1 MLEQKWVIEASR
13 PTEEVRELAR
23 VLGVPEIIARLLLNR
38 GIATPEAAQR
48 FFHPSLEHLHDP
60 FLMKDM
66 DRAVARLIAALRNQ
80 ERIMVYGDYDV
91 DGITAVSMTYLLL
104 RRLGGDV
111 VFYIPDRLRQGYG
124 LSEVGVREAHRR
136 GASLIVSVDCGVT
149 ACQEVALANSL
160 GMDVIICDHHEPR
173 AVLPE
178 AVAVLDP
185 KRPDCSYP
193 FKELAGVGVTF
204 KLLQALFATL
214 GLDQAL
220 VEEFVDYVAIGSAAD
235 IVPLVDENRVLVAE
249 GLRRL
254 NEGPRKI
261 GLQALLET
269 AGLVDREIGTGQVV
283 FIIAPR
289 INAVGRMGDA
299 LRAVRL
305 LTTDVPQQARNIA
318 AILEAENRARKNVDE
333 ETFGQALQ
341 MLEADFDPERH
352 LVLVL
357 AQEGWHPGVIGIVAS
372 RIVERYYRPTIMITL
387 DGEVGKGSARSIPGF
402 DIYAALKQGE
412 DLLIEF
418 GGHKYA
424 AGLTVRRDYVEPL
437 RERLQVVAAAQ
448 LEEDLLV
455 PKLRVDG
462 EIRLS
467 HITPRTF
474 ALLKQF
480 APFGPQNMRP
490 VFVSRGLQV
499 VGESRIVGNN
509 HLKLKVRQDGIV
521 IDAIGF
527 NLGDLS
533 YRVAPGEKNLD
544 IAYVIEEND
553 YQGQQMLQ
561 LRLKDLR

>member
-1 MLEQKWVIEASR
+1 MEQKWVFESTQHNEEAR
-13 PTEEVRELAR
+13 QLAR
-23 VLGVPEIIARLLLNR
+23 ALDVPEIIGRLLVNR
-38 GIATPEAAQR
+38 GITTPAAAQR
-48 FFHPSLEHLHDP
+48 FLEPSLEYLHDP

-66 DRAVARLIAALRNQ
+66 ERAVERLVRALRNR
-80 ERIMVYGDYDV
+80 ERILVYGDYDV

-104 RRLGGDV
+104 RKLGADV

-124 LSEVGVREAHRR
+124 LSEVGVREAHRG
-136 GASLIVSVDCGVT
+136 GATLIVSVDCGVT
-149 ACQEVALANSL
+149 ACQEVELASSL
-160 GMDVIICDHHEPR
+160 GLDVIICDHHEPR
-173 AVLPE
+173 TVLPQ

-185 KRPDCSYP
+185 KRSDCTYP

-204 KLLQALFATL
+204 KLLQALFTTL
-214 GLDQAL
+214 NYDRAL

-235 IVPLVDENRVLVAE
+235 VVPLVDENRILVAE
-249 GLRRL
+249 GLTRL
-254 NEGPRKI
+254 NSGPRKV

-269 AGLVDREIGTGQVV
+269 AGLAGHEIGTGQVV

-318 AILEAENRARKNVDE
+318 AILEAENRARKNIDE
-333 ETFGQALQ
+333 DTFAQALQ
-341 MLEADFDPERH
+341 MVEADYDPQGD
-352 LVLVL
+352 LALVL
-357 AQEGWHPGVIGIVAS
+357 AHEGWHPGVIGIVAS
-372 RIVERYYRPTIMITL
+372 RIVERYYRPTVMVTL

-402 DIYAALKQGE
+402 DIYAALKQCE

-424 AGLTVRRDYVEPL
+424 AGLTVCRDNVERLRARL
-437 RERLQVVAAAQ
+437 REVTAAQ
-448 LEEDLLV
+448 MEDDLLV

-467 HITPRTF
+467 HITPKTF
-474 ALLKQF
+474 ALLKKF

-527 NLGDLS
+527 NLGELS
-533 YRVAPGEKNLD
+533 YRVAPGEGNLD
-544 IAYVIEEND
+544 IAYVIEENE
-553 YQGQQMLQ
+553 YMGRQMLQ

>member
-1 MLEQKWVIEASR
+1 MTEQKWVLEGAQNSAQ
-13 PTEEVRELAR
+13 VKQLAQA
-23 VLGVPEIIARLLLNR
+23 LDVPEIIARLLLNR
-38 GIATPEAAQR
+38 GITTPEAAQR
-48 FFHPSLEHLHDP
+48 FFAPSLAHLHDP

-66 DRAVARLIAALRNQ
+66 DRAVARLVRALRQ
-80 ERIMVYGDYDV
+80 RERIMIYGDYDV
-91 DGITAVSMTYLLL
+91 DGITSVSMTCLLL
-104 RRLGGDV
+104 RKLGADV

-136 GASLIVSVDCGVT
+136 GAKLIISVDCGVT
-149 ACQEVALANSL
+149 ATQEVALANAL
-160 GMDVIICDHHEPR
+160 GVDVIICDHHEPR
-173 AVLPE
+173 TILPE

-185 KRPDCSYP
+185 KRPDCPYP

-204 KLLQALFATL
+204 KLLQGLFATL
-214 GLDQAL
+214 RQDPSQ

-249 GLRRL
+249 GLKRL
-254 NEGPRKI
+254 NSEPRKV

-269 AGLVDREIGTGQVV
+269 AGLAGQEIGTGQVV

-305 LTTDVPQQARNIA
+305 LTTEVPQQARNIA
-318 AILEAENRARKNVDE
+318 AILEAENRARKNIDE
-333 ETFGQALQ
+333 ETFAQAVQ
-341 MLEADFDPERH
+341 MVEADYDPARD
-352 LVLVL
+352 LALVL
-357 AQEGWHPGVIGIVAS
+357 AQEGWHPGVLGIVAS
-372 RIVERYYRPTIMITL
+372 RLAERFYRPTVMITL
-387 DGEVGKGSARSIPGF
+387 DREVGKGSARSIPGF
-402 DIYAALKQGE
+402 DLYAALRQCE
-412 DLLIEF
+412 ELLIEF

-424 AGLTVRRDYVEPL
+424 AGLTVHRDRVDL
-437 RERLQVVAAAQ
+437 FRARLQEVVGAC
-448 LEEDLLV
+448 LVDDLLV

-467 HITPRTF
+467 QITPKTF
-474 ALLKQF
+474 ALLKKF

-499 VGESRIVGNN
+499 VGEARIVGDN

-527 NLGDLS
+527 NLGDLD
-533 YRVAPGEKNLD
+533 YRVVPGEGNLD
-544 IAYVIEEND
+544 IAYVVEENEF
-553 YQGQQMLQ
+553 QGHRMLQ

>member
-1 MLEQKWVIEASR
+1 
-13 PTEEVRELAR
+13 
-23 VLGVPEIIARLLLNR
+23 
-38 GIATPEAAQR
+38 
-48 FFHPSLEHLHDP
+48 
-60 FLMKDM
+60 
-66 DRAVARLIAALRNQ
+66 
-80 ERIMVYGDYDV
+80 
-91 DGITAVSMTYLLL
+91 
-104 RRLGGDV
+104 
-111 VFYIPDRLRQGYG
+111 
-124 LSEVGVREAHRR
+124 
-136 GASLIVSVDCGVT
+136 
-149 ACQEVALANSL
+149 
-160 GMDVIICDHHEPR
+160 IICDHHEPR

-333 ETFGQALQ
+333 ETFAQALQ

-437 RERLQVVAAAQ
+437 RERLQEVAAAQ

>member
-1 MLEQKWVIEASR
+1 MEGTHSLA
-13 PTEEVRELAR
+13 EVRELAGA
-23 VLGVPEIIARLLLNR
+23 LNVPEIIARLLLNR
-38 GIATPEAAQR
+38 GISTPEAAER
-48 FFHPSLEHLHDP
+48 FFRPSLAHLHDP

-66 DRAVARLIAALRNQ
+66 DRAVARLLEALRHK

-111 VFYIPDRLRQGYG
+111 IFYIPDRLRQGYG

-160 GMDVIICDHHEPR
+160 GMEVIICDHHEPR
-173 AVLPE
+173 SVLPE

-185 KRPDCSYP
+185 KRPDCAYP

-204 KLLQALFATL
+204 KLLQALFMTL
-214 GLDQAL
+214 GQDQAL

-254 NEGPRKI
+254 NAGPRKV
-261 GLQALLET
+261 GVQALLET
-269 AGLVDREIGTGQVV
+269 AGLVEREIGTGQVV
-283 FIIAPR
+283 FIVAPR

-318 AILEAENRARKNVDE
+318 AILEAENRARKNIDE
-333 ETFGQALQ
+333 ETFAQALR
-341 MLEADFDPERH
+341 MLEADYDPQRD

-424 AGLTVRRDYVEPL
+424 AGLTVRRERVEPL
-437 RERLQVVAAAQ
+437 RERLQQVAAAQ
-448 LEEDLLV
+448 LGEELRV
-455 PKLRVDG
+455 PKLRVEG

-533 YRVAPGEKNLD
+533 YRVAPGEGNLD
-544 IAYVIEEND
+544 IAYVIEENEF
-553 YQGQQMLQ
+553 QGQHLLQ

>member
-1 MLEQKWVIEASR
+1 MDQKWVFEGTQHS
-13 PTEEVRELAR
+13 EEVHQLAR
-23 VLGVPEIIARLLLNR
+23 VLEVPDIIARLLVNR
-38 GIATPEAAQR
+38 GITTPAAAQR
-48 FFHPSLEHLHDP
+48 FFEPSLEHLHDP

-66 DRAVARLIAALRNQ
+66 ERAVERLITALRNR

-104 RRLGGDV
+104 RKLGADV

-136 GASLIVSVDCGVT
+136 GATLVISVDCGVT
-149 ACQEVALANSL
+149 ACQEVELASSL
-160 GMDVIICDHHEPR
+160 GLDVIICDHHEPR
-173 AVLPE
+173 TVLPQ

-185 KRPDCSYP
+185 KRPDCPYP

-214 GLDQAL
+214 KYDPAL

-235 IVPLVDENRVLVAE
+235 IVPLVDENRILVAE
-249 GLRRL
+249 GLKRL
-254 NEGPRKI
+254 NSGPRKV
-261 GLQALLET
+261 GLQALVET
-269 AGLVDREIGTGQVV
+269 AGLAGHEIGTGQVV
-283 FIIAPR
+283 FVIAPR

-318 AILEAENRARKNVDE
+318 AILEAENRARKNIDE
-333 ETFGQALQ
+333 DTFAQALK
-341 MLEADFDPERH
+341 MVEADYDPDRD
-352 LVLVL
+352 LALVL
-357 AQEGWHPGVIGIVAS
+357 AHEGWHPGVIGIVAS
-372 RIVERYYRPTIMITL
+372 RIVERYYRPTVMVTL

-402 DIYAALKQGE
+402 DIYAALKQCE

-424 AGLTVRRDYVEPL
+424 AGLTVRRDNVAPL
-437 RERLQVVAAAQ
+437 RARLREVIAAQ
-448 LEEDLLV
+448 MEDDLLV

-467 HITPRTF
+467 HITPKTF
-474 ALLKQF
+474 ALLKKF
-480 APFGPQNMRP
+480 APFGSQNMRP

-499 VGESRIVGNN
+499 VG
-509 HLKLKVRQDGIV
+509 
-521 IDAIGF
+521 
-527 NLGDLS
+527 
-533 YRVAPGEKNLD
+533 
-544 IAYVIEEND
+544 
-553 YQGQQMLQ
+553 
-561 LRLKDLR
+561 